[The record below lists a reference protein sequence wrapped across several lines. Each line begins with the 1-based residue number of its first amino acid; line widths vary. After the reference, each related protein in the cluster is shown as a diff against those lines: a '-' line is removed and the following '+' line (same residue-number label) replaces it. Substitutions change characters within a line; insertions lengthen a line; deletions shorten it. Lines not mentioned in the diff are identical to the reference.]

1 MFEEKFGML
10 PKKKVRYDGENVT
23 VNKEVISIE
32 EIKAIYFRPFNLAK
46 NEWGSIY
53 FSTNGNDLSAE
64 VPFHK
69 HLVKFTQG
77 QTEKIEEL
85 LELLDME
92 VIRKGNFAD
101 DRKNMTA
108 QNKAQKNK
116 RVCPH
121 CDSANIDFVGNK
133 KKGFSVGKAVGG
145 AVLTGGIGTL
155 AGFAGK
161 KGKKDTWHCK
171 NCGELFEMKTR

>member
-92 VIRKGNFAD
+92 VIRKGNFTD
-101 DRKNMTA
+101 DRKTMSA
-108 QNKAQKNK
+108 QNKVRKNK
-116 RVCPH
+116 
-121 CDSANIDFVGNK
+121 
-133 KKGFSVGKAVGG
+133 KGSSLVSYLFYFFNYIYFFFFS
-145 AVLTGGIGTL
+145 
-155 AGFAGK
+155 F
-161 KGKKDTWHCK
+161 W
-171 NCGELFEMKTR
+171 